1 MKLNT
6 YFLLSNVLIASIF
19 FACSSTETTSTK
31 KFFRYNQ
38 ASGISSLDPA
48 FAKDQATIWATTQL
62 FDGLVQVDESL
73 QVQPAIA
80 KSWSISEDGLTYTF
94 QLREDVWFHDDALF
108 KEGKGRT
115 VIAQDVVYSFGRI
128 IDDKVAS
135 PGRWIFTDRLD
146 ETTPFKA
153 IDQHTFQLKLRKA
166 FRPILGIL
174 TMPYCY
180 IVPQEVVEHYGKDFR
195 THPVGTGA
203 FKFKTWRENEVL
215 VYEANT
221 KYFEQG
227 KPYIDGVRI
236 SFFDTK
242 KTEYMKFKEGA
253 LDFISGIDATFKDE
267 LLTKEGTILPELS
280 NQLVLLKAPYLNAE
294 YLAFNME
301 TQNEALQKK
310 EVRQAIN
317 YGFDRVK
324 MMQYLRNNIGKP
336 ANAGFI
342 PVGLPSYNS
351 SAVKGFTYNV
361 EKAKQLLVEAGYPNG
376 KGLPKFKLMTN
387 ASYQD
392 LGTFILKQL
401 SEIGIVADMEINQS
415 SFLRQMM
422 VKGEVDFFRGS
433 WIADYPDGE
442 NFLTVF
448 YGGNPAPPNYT
459 RFKNADFDAL
469 YQQALTEN
477 NDVKRYDLY
486 QQMDRI
492 LIEEAP
498 VIPLFY
504 DEVTLFTQKN
514 VTGLKTNAQNLLV
527 LKNVRLDHQK

>member
-1 MKLNT
+1 MKQNPI
-6 YFLLSNVLIASIF
+6 YFLSLLIIACAFCS
-19 FACSSTETTSTK
+19 CSSTETQSNK

-38 ASGISSLDPA
+38 SSGIASLDPA

-62 FDGLVQVDESL
+62 FDGLVQVDENL

-94 QLREDVWFHDDALF
+94 QLRDDVYFHDDALF
-108 KEGKGRT
+108 NDGKGRK
-115 VIAQDVVYSFGRI
+115 VNAQDVVYSFGRI
-128 IDDKVAS
+128 INDQVAS

-146 ETTPFKA
+146 ETMPFKA
-153 IDQHTFQLKLRKA
+153 VDQHTFQLTLRKA

-174 TMPYCY
+174 TMPYCF

-203 FKFKTWRENEVL
+203 FMFKVWKEGEVL
-215 VYEANT
+215 VYEKNPQ
-221 KYFEQG
+221 YFESG

-242 KTEYMKFKEGA
+242 KTEYMKFREGA

-267 LLTKEGTILPELS
+267 LLSKEGTILPALKD
-280 NQLVLLKAPYLNAE
+280 QFILLKAPYLNSE
-294 YLAFNME
+294 YLAFNLN
-301 TQNEALQKK
+301 TKNEALQKK

-336 ANAGFI
+336 ADAGFI
-342 PVGLPSYNS
+342 PAGLPAYNTT
-351 SAVKGFTYNV
+351 AVKGYTYNV
-361 EKAKQLLVEAGYPNG
+361 EKAKQLLTQAGYPNG
-376 KGLPKFKLMTN
+376 KGIPPFKLMTN

-401 SEIGIVADMEINQS
+401 SEIGIKADMEINQS

-459 RFKNADFDAL
+459 RFKNAEFDAL

-477 NDVKRYDLY
+477 NDSKRYDLY

-498 VIPLFY
+498 VVPLFY

-514 VTGLKTNAQNLLV
+514 VSGLKTNAQNLLV
-527 LKNVRLDHQK
+527 LKNVQLK

>member
-1 MKLNT
+1 MNKNLV
-6 YFLLSNVLIASIF
+6 FCIGLLIIVGAF
-19 FACSSTETTSTK
+19 FSCSSTETASTK

-38 ASGISSLDPA
+38 ASGINSLDPA
-48 FAKDQATIWATTQL
+48 FAKDQASIWATTQL
-62 FDGLVQVDESL
+62 FDGLVQVDENL

-94 QLREDVWFHDDALF
+94 QLREDVYFHDDPLF
-108 KEGKGRT
+108 KDGKGRAVT
-115 VIAQDVVYSFGRI
+115 AKDVVYSFNRI

-135 PGRWIFTDRLD
+135 PGRWIFTDRLN

-153 IDQHTFQLKLRKA
+153 VSDHTFQFSLRKA
-166 FRPILGIL
+166 FGPILGIL

-180 IVPQEVVEHYGKDFR
+180 IVPKEVVEQYGKDFR
-195 THPVGTGA
+195 THPIGTGA
-203 FKFKTWRENEVL
+203 FTFKTWKESEVL
-215 VYEANT
+215 VLEANPN
-221 KYFEQG
+221 YFETG

-267 LLTKEGTILPELS
+267 LLSKEGNILPELKE
-280 NQLVLLKAPYLNAE
+280 QFVLLKAPYLNSE

-301 TQNEALQKK
+301 TDNEALQKK

-342 PVGLPSYNS
+342 PAGLPSYKPS
-351 SAVKGFTYNV
+351 SVKGYTYNA
-361 EKAKQLLVEAGYPNG
+361 EKAKQLLAKAGYPNG
-376 KGLPKFKLMTN
+376 KGLPSFKLMTN

-401 SEIGIVADMEINQS
+401 SEIGITADMEINQS

-459 RFKNADFDAL
+459 RFKNATFDAL

-477 NDVKRYDLY
+477 NDEKRYDLY

-514 VTGLKTNAQNLLV
+514 VSGLKTNAQNLLV
-527 LKNVRLDHQK
+527 LKNVRLN

>member
-1 MKLNT
+1 MKQNT
-6 YFLLSNVLIASIF
+6 VYFLSWLIAGCLF
-19 FACSSTETTSTK
+19 FSCSSTETESSK

-38 ASGISSLDPA
+38 SSGISSLDPA

-62 FDGLVQVDESL
+62 FDGLVQVDENL

-80 KSWSISEDGLTYTF
+80 KSWLISEDGLTYTF
-94 QLREDVWFHDDALF
+94 QLRDDVRFHDDDLF
-108 KEGKGRT
+108 KDGKGRMLT
-115 VIAQDVVYSFGRI
+115 AQDVVYSFGRI
-128 IDDKVAS
+128 INDQVAS

-153 IDQHTFQLKLRKA
+153 VDAHTFQLKLRKA

-174 TMPYCY
+174 TMPYCF

-203 FKFKTWRENEVL
+203 FKFKVWREGEVL
-215 VYEANT
+215 VYEKNAN
-221 KYFEQG
+221 YFESG

-267 LLTKEGTILPELS
+267 LLSKEGTILPTLKDEF
-280 NQLVLLKAPYLNAE
+280 VLLKAPYLNSE
-294 YLAFNME
+294 YLAFNLD
-301 TQNEALQKK
+301 TKNEALQKK

-336 ANAGFI
+336 ADAGFI
-342 PVGLPSYNS
+342 PAGLPAYNAA
-351 SAVKGFTYNV
+351 AVKGYTYNV
-361 EKAKQLLVEAGYPNG
+361 DKAKQLLAKAGYPNG
-376 KGLPKFKLMTN
+376 KGLPPFKLMTN

-401 SEIGIVADMEINQS
+401 SEIGITVDMEINQS

-459 RFKNADFDAL
+459 RFKNAGFDAL

-477 NDVKRYDLY
+477 NDAKRYDLY

-514 VTGLKTNAQNLLV
+514 VSGLKTNAQNLLV
-527 LKNVRLDHQK
+527 LKNVRLN

>member
-1 MKLNT
+1 MNQYKAFILS
-6 YFLLSNVLIASIF
+6 LLVISCSLFS
-19 FACSSTETTSTK
+19 CSSTETASNQ

-48 FAKDQATIWATTQL
+48 FAKDQASIWATTQL
-62 FDGLVQVDESL
+62 FDGLVQVDENL

-94 QLREDVWFHDDALF
+94 QLRKDIYFHNDPLF
-108 KEGKGRT
+108 KEGKGRVVT
-115 VIAQDVVYSFGRI
+115 AQDVVYSFSRI

-153 IDQHTFQLKLRKA
+153 IDKHTFQLKLRKA
-166 FRPILGIL
+166 FGPILGIL

-180 IVPQEVVEHYGKDFR
+180 IVPKEVVEHYGKDFR

-203 FKFKTWRENEVL
+203 FTFKTWKENEVL
-215 VYEANT
+215 VFEANPN
-221 KYFEQG
+221 YFETG

-242 KTEYMKFKEGA
+242 KTEYMKFKEGD

-267 LLTKEGTILPELS
+267 LLSKEGNILPEL
-280 NQLVLLKAPYLNAE
+280 NDQFVLLKAPYLNSE

-301 TQNEALQKK
+301 TENKALQKK

-342 PVGLPSYNS
+342 PAGLPSHNPA
-351 SAVKGFTYNV
+351 AVNGYTYDI
-361 EKAKQLLVEAGYPNG
+361 EKAKQLLTDAGYPNG
-376 KGLPKFKLMTN
+376 KGLPPFKLMTN

-401 SEIGIVADMEINQS
+401 SEIGITADMEINQS

-459 RFKNADFDAL
+459 RFKNAAFDAL
-469 YQQALTEN
+469 YQQAVSEN
-477 NDVKRYDLY
+477 NNDKRYDLY

-514 VTGLKTNAQNLLV
+514 VSGLKTNAQNLLV
-527 LKNVRLDHQK
+527 LKNVHLN

>member
-1 MKLNT
+1 MNQNT
-6 YFLLSNVLIASIF
+6 AFFLTYLITACIF
-19 FACSSTETTSTK
+19 FSCSSTESNSTK

-62 FDGLVQVDESL
+62 FDGLVQVDENL
-73 QVQPAIA
+73 QVQPSIA

-94 QLREDVWFHDDALF
+94 QLRNDVSFHNHELF
-108 KEGKGRT
+108 ANEKGRS
-115 VIAQDVVYSFGRI
+115 VNAQDVVYSFRRI

-146 ETTPFKA
+146 EAEPFKA
-153 IDQHTFQLKLRKA
+153 LDEHTFQLKLKKA

-174 TMPYCY
+174 SMPYCY
-180 IVPQEVVEHYGKDFR
+180 IVPKEVVEHYGKDFR
-195 THPVGTGA
+195 TNPIGTGA
-203 FKFKTWRENEVL
+203 FTFKTWRENEVL
-215 VYEANT
+215 VYEANPN
-221 KYFEQG
+221 YFEKG

-267 LLTKEGTILPELS
+267 LLTKEGAILPELT
-280 NQLVLLKAPYLNAE
+280 NQFVLLKAPYLNSE

-301 TQNEALQKK
+301 TEHPGLQKK

-342 PVGLPSYNS
+342 PAGLPAHNA
-351 SAVKGFTYNV
+351 SAVKGYTYNV
-361 EKAKQLLVEAGYPNG
+361 EKARQLLEQAGYPNG
-376 KGLPKFKLMTN
+376 KDLPPFKLMTN

-401 SEIGIVADMEINQS
+401 SEIGIHADMEINQP

-459 RFKNADFDAL
+459 RFKNAQFDQL

-477 NDVKRYDLY
+477 DDAKRYDLY

-492 LIEEAP
+492 LIDEAP

-514 VTGLKTNAQNLLV
+514 VRGLKTNAQNLLV
-527 LKNVRLDHQK
+527 LKNVELD